1 MSTAR
6 ATPANDVPSIGWLLG
21 MSSWMLLTL
30 VPGPLFAWLGF
41 GIIGV
46 VSRSRRLII
55 IGVVWAAVA
64 ILVNLE
70 LWGQAQPIVRAVAYL
85 AGMVCAL
92 AVNPGWLRTMWQR
105 RLDKSGMGVTSARA
119 AATGTAAGGAAASG
133 GNRASRRA
141 AARRKRA
148 AQQQAKAAT
157 LSKASAAETA
167 PKPASDAAAELAS
180 EVGAS
185 ADDLLEPRASAVTSA
200 APAAPDAPAEPVDVN
215 TATAKELE
223 GLPGVSRA
231 RARKAVAE
239 RDEQGGF
246 SSLEDF
252 GETLGLQ
259 PHEIVRLRKVAVCS
273 PRPRGERRF
282 GRRVDF

>member
-6 ATPANDVPSIGWLLG
+6 ATPANDVPSIGWMLG

-30 VPGPLFAWLGF
+30 VPGPMFAWLGF

-55 IGVVWAAVA
+55 LGVVWGAVA

-105 RLDKSGMGVTSARA
+105 RLDRSGMGVTSARA
-119 AATGTAAGGAAASG
+119 TATGTAAAGATAAG
-133 GNRASRRA
+133 AGNRASRRSRA
-141 AARRKRA
+141 KKKPSSRTPQTTRQRA
-148 AQQQAKAAT
+148 AEPAGART
-157 LSKASAAETA
+157 TAAE
-167 PKPASDAAAELAS
+167 PKAKQPAADEAAELAA

-185 ADDLLEPRASAVTSA
+185 ADDLLEAPET
-200 APAAPDAPAEPVDVN
+200 APADPIDVN
-215 TATAKELE
+215 TASAAELE
-223 GLPGVSRA
+223 GLPGVTRA
-231 RARKAVAE
+231 RARKAVSE
-239 RDEQGGF
+239 REEQGGF

>member
-6 ATPANDVPSIGWLLG
+6 ATPANDVPSIGWMLG

-30 VPGPLFAWLGF
+30 VPGPMFAWLGF

-55 IGVVWAAVA
+55 LGVVWGAVA

-105 RLDKSGMGVTSARA
+105 RLDRSGMGVTSARA
-119 AATGTAAGGAAASG
+119 TATGTAAAGA
-133 GNRASRRA
+133 GNRASRRSRA
-141 AARRKRA
+141 KKKPSSRTPQTTGQRA
-148 AQQQAKAAT
+148 AEPAGARTTAAEPKAKQQAAD
-157 LSKASAAETA
+157 E
-167 PKPASDAAAELAS
+167 AAELAA

-185 ADDLLEPRASAVTSA
+185 AEDLLE
-200 APAAPDAPAEPVDVN
+200 APETAPAEPVDVN
-215 TATAKELE
+215 TATAAELE
-223 GLPGVSRA
+223 GLPGVTRA
-231 RARKAVAE
+231 RARKAVSE
-239 RDEQGGF
+239 REEQGGF

>member
-6 ATPANDVPSIGWLLG
+6 ATPANDVPSIGWMLG

-30 VPGPLFAWLGF
+30 VPGPMFAWLGF

-55 IGVVWAAVA
+55 LGVVWGAVA

-105 RLDKSGMGVTSARA
+105 RLDRSGMGVTSARA
-119 AATGTAAGGAAASG
+119 TATGTAAAGATAAG
-133 GNRASRRA
+133 AGNRASRRSRA
-141 AARRKRA
+141 KKKPSSRTPQTTRQRA
-148 AQQQAKAAT
+148 AEPKAKQPAAD
-157 LSKASAAETA
+157 E
-167 PKPASDAAAELAS
+167 AAELAA

-185 ADDLLEPRASAVTSA
+185 ADDLLEAPET
-200 APAAPDAPAEPVDVN
+200 APADPIDVN
-215 TATAKELE
+215 TASAAELE
-223 GLPGVSRA
+223 GLPGVTRA
-231 RARKAVAE
+231 RARKAVSE
-239 RDEQGGF
+239 REEQGGF

>member
-6 ATPANDVPSIGWLLG
+6 ATPANDVPSIGWMLG

-30 VPGPLFAWLGF
+30 VPGPMFAWLGF

-55 IGVVWAAVA
+55 LGVVWGAVA

-105 RLDKSGMGVTSARA
+105 RVEKSGMGVGAARA
-119 AATGTAAGGAAASG
+119 AATGTATASG

-141 AARRKRA
+141 AAKRKRA
-148 AQQQAKAAT
+148 SASQRPSTRTTAA
-157 LSKASAAETA
+157 AAAETVA
-167 PKPASDAAAELAS
+167 EKPAADEAAELAAS
-180 EVGAS
+180 VGAS
-185 ADDLLEPRASAVTSA
+185 ADDLLDAPETRT
-200 APAAPDAPAEPVDVN
+200 APAAPAEPAEPAEPVDVN
-215 TATAKELE
+215 TATAHELE
-223 GLPGVSRA
+223 GLPGVSRS
-231 RARKAVAE
+231 RARKAVTARE
-239 RDEQGGF
+239 EQGGF